1 MHVLKG
7 LAPGGFGRGL
17 SAIRNRKHLA
27 EISSSPT
34 ITKGVDGFKLF
45 TGIDDL
51 AYIYAGVSIHVI

>member
-1 MHVLKG
+1 MT
-7 LAPGGFGRGL
+7 LAILFTGGFDRGL
-17 SAIRNRKHLA
+17 SAIQNRKHLA

-34 ITKGVDGFKLF
+34 ITKVVDEFKLF